1 VISQQ
6 RIFNAANLAAA
17 LLAAAAAL
25 FAEQPQTASR
35 ERELEEIRGEI
46 AELQARLETAKQS
59 AAGIEGEISR
69 LTLEVELQEKRVAE
83 AEAAKSIAEERAAA
97 SEQAVAE
104 LERKLEDERTLLEDR
119 VAGLYRLGRHGY
131 LRLLLSLA
139 PGQELL
145 PAVRQLRYLAR
156 RDAALVAGFEEVQAR
171 LAVEHA
177 TLDEERQTARAWYAR
192 ESRQRDELVTL
203 ERRKI
208 ALLAGT
214 RAESERIALRAEELG
229 ERARRLS
236 ALLDAL
242 YGRADSALG
251 GLPIQDF
258 KSLLDWPI
266 RGRIASGFGPRVDP
280 RYGTR
285 VPHNGI
291 DIETVPGSEVHAV
304 YPGRVLFA
312 APFEGLGP
320 MVVVQHAGRA
330 LTLYAGLS
338 ELKAKKDDVLSLHA
352 VLGLAGANLY
362 FEIRVDNRPENP
374 ALWLR

>member
-1 VISQQ
+1 
-6 RIFNAANLAAA
+6 
-17 LLAAAAAL
+17 LLLLLLSPAPGAGGEAG
-25 FAEQPQTASR
+25 PSSR
-35 ERELEEIRGEI
+35 EQELEAIRGEI
-46 AELQARLETAKQS
+46 AELQARLETVKQS

-69 LTLEVELQEKRVAE
+69 LTLEIELQGKRVDE
-83 AEAAKSIAEERAAA
+83 AAAAKSIAEEKAAA
-97 SEQAVAE
+97 SERAIAE
-104 LERKLEDERTLLEDR
+104 LERKLEEERARLEDR

-131 LRLLLSLA
+131 LRVLLSLA
-139 PGQELL
+139 PEQEIL
-145 PAVRQLRYLAR
+145 PAVRQLRYLAK
-156 RDAALVAGFEEVQAR
+156 RDAALVAGFEEIKAR

-177 TLDEERQTARAWYAR
+177 TLDEERQTARAWYAK
-192 ESRQRDELVTL
+192 ESRQRDQLVAL
-203 ERRKI
+203 ERRKTD
-208 ALLAGT
+208 LLAGT
-214 RAESERIALRAEELG
+214 RAESERIALRARELG

-258 KSLLDWPI
+258 RGLLDWPI
-266 RGRIASGFGPRVDP
+266 RGRVASAFGPRVDP

-304 YPGRVLFA
+304 YPGRVLYA
-312 APFEGLGP
+312 APFEGLGL
-320 MVVVQHAGRA
+320 MVVLQHAGRA
-330 LTLYAGLS
+330 FTLYAGLS
-338 ELKAKKDDVLSLHA
+338 ELRAKKDDVLSLHA
-352 VLGLAGANLY
+352 VLGLAGATLY